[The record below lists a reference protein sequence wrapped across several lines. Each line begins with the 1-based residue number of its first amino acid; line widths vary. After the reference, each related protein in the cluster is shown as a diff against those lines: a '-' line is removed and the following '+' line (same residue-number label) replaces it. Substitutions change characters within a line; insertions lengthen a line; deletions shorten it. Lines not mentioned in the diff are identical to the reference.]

1 MKETLRLLG
10 RLLKTLV
17 VGLLFIWLVIVLLG
31 GKIDEICVE
40 GKFSAVQAE
49 AVNSLPWGKC
59 PGYRDGNCQVEE
71 GDRMLARECS
81 ELSRSFFLRN
91 LW

>member
-1 MKETLRLLG
+1 MGKFLTHAIITIFLL
-10 RLLKTLV
+10 
-17 VGLLFIWLVIVLLG
+17 WLGISLIG

-59 PGYRDGNCQVEE
+59 PGYRNGDCRVKE
-71 GDRMLARECS
+71 GDRMLAKECS